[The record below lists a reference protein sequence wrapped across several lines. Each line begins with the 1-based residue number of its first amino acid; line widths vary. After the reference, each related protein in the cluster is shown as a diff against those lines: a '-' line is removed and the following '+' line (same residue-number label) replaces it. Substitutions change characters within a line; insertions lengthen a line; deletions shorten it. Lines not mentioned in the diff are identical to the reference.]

1 MNGKRTILV
10 TGATGN
16 VGRHVVDGLLANGV
30 QVRALVRNPS
40 LAGLPPGVELVPG
53 DLTDAESVSAVVEG
67 TDGTFLLWPFYSPDG
82 VEKVVERLTGHV
94 VYLSATAVK
103 DDQPAEANGVWGAI
117 EELLRKAGLEWTF
130 VRAGGFATNT
140 LEWAAQTLLGD
151 EVRLPYAEAGRSLIH
166 ERDIAAVA
174 VRALLDRRV
183 GEKFE
188 LTGPETLTQREQI
201 RIIGEVIDRPLQVVD
216 VAPEDAR
223 AELVEK
229 LGEVFA
235 DAAMPYWASL
245 VDSPEPALITVADVL
260 GRPALT
266 YREWAQEHAEA
277 FRPLT
282 TTQAADR

>member
-16 VGRHVVDGLLANGV
+16 VGRHVVDGLLADGV
-30 QVRALVRNPS
+30 HVRALVRNPS
-40 LAGLPPGVELVPG
+40 LAGLPPAVELVPG
-53 DLTDAESVSAVVEG
+53 DLTDPESVSAAVEG
-67 TDGTFLLWPFYSPDG
+67 ADATFLLWPFYSPDG

-94 VYLSATAVK
+94 VYLSATSVK
-103 DDQPAEANGVWGAI
+103 DDQPVEANGVWGAI
-117 EELLRKAGLEWTF
+117 EELLRKGGLEWTF

-140 LEWAAQTLLGD
+140 LEWAQQTLRGD

-188 LTGPETLTQREQI
+188 LTGPETLTQRDQI
-201 RIIGEVIDRPLQVVD
+201 RIIGEVIDRPLQVLD

-229 LGEVFA
+229 LGEEFA

-245 VDSPEPALITVADVL
+245 VDSPEPVLPTVADVL

-266 YREWAQEHAEA
+266 YREWATEHAEA
-277 FRPLT
+277 FHH
-282 TTQAADR
+282 

>member
-1 MNGKRTILV
+1 MKRTILV

-40 LAGLPPGVELVPG
+40 LAGLPPEVELVQG
-53 DLTDAESVSAVVEG
+53 DLTDPESVSAAVDG
-67 TDGTFLLWPFYSPDG
+67 TDGTFLLWPFYTPDG

-94 VYLSATAVK
+94 VYLSASAVK
-103 DDQPAEANGVWGAI
+103 DDQSAEANGVWGTI

-130 VRAGGFATNT
+130 LRAGGFATNT
-140 LEWAAQTLLGD
+140 LEWAEQTLRGD

-183 GEKFE
+183 GEKLE
-188 LTGPETLTQREQI
+188 LTGPQTLTQRDQI
-201 RIIGEVIDRPLQVVD
+201 RIIGEVIDRPLQVLD
-216 VAPEDAR
+216 VAPEIAR
-223 AELVEK
+223 AELVEQM
-229 LGEVFA
+229 GAEFA
-235 DAAMPYWASL
+235 DVAMPYWASL
-245 VDSPEPALITVADVL
+245 VESPEPVVTTVENVL

-266 YREWAQEHAEA
+266 YREWAEEHADA
-277 FRPLT
+277 FRH
-282 TTQAADR
+282 